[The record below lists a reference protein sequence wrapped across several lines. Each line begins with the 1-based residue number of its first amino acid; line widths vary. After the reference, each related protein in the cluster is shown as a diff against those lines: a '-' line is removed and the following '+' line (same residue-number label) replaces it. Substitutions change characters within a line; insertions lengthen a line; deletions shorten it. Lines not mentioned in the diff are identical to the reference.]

1 MRSKLKIGL
10 ALTVLILASRLAIG
24 LEATNSAHSTAAA
37 ELVTTPAVAPLED
50 PMNTG
55 DIGVWTYIPEFS
67 DWFNRVKMKEP
78 GPTGAYAV
86 NFQVWQVEELDRCV
100 FNVFLDNQLPIDY
113 PEGSIGVLPFTYPA
127 SWAFLKFSPADQQ
140 AVESAYLTKYRE
152 PRATLTHGGGKEP
165 LTLYQARKMHFQR
178 TAVVTLTIPC
188 DRVEQLR
195 NPLTLHIRTTTGTM
209 HEVRLPDHFLA
220 WMQWNLKK
228 WRRSEAKTSE
238 EGLTDHNVW
247 SYSAGFAKRFGLR
260 PLNEPPLAGADA
272 IAFRVERYE
281 GDERTCLL
289 DLYLD
294 DSVPI
299 LLPEGEAG
307 SIAVRP
313 HFLYSRGKTE
323 VEQSKPVKRPGPS
336 YTLQMGSAR
345 SELFAI
351 RELRTE
357 REQRTFPM
365 KRLLEGNLFRVS
377 LSTPL
382 HIYQYRKHVFPG
394 VSYLSLDLG
403 CSLPVPEKGPA
414 GVAILREDGSLYDI
428 SFTVPFMQRAQRQ
441 LQERVVL
448 PFKRQFPKMY
458 PNIPGN

>member
-247 SYSAGFAKRFGLR
+247 SYSAGFAKRFGL
-260 PLNEPPLAGADA
+260 PSLNEQPPTGVEA
-272 IAFRVERYE
+272 IAFRVERYP
-281 GDERTCLL
+281 GDRSNCFL

-294 DSVPI
+294 ETIPV
-299 LLPEGEAG
+299 LFPEGEVG
-307 SIAVRP
+307 FNS
-313 HFLYSRGKTE
+313 HYLGYFLYTRGKPE
-323 VEQSKPVKRPGPS
+323 VEQSR
-336 YTLQMGSAR
+336 SAR
-345 SELFAI
+345 MSYVQRGRASQSEVFAI
-351 RELRTE
+351 MELRTE
-357 REQRTFPM
+357 RERRTFPV
-365 KRLLEGNLFRVS
+365 KRHLGGDRFRVT
-377 LSTPL
+377 LTAPL
-382 HIYQYRKHVFPG
+382 DITQYRKHIVPG
-394 VSYLSLDLG
+394 LTYLSLLVTCGLPAPDKG
-403 CSLPVPEKGPA
+403 PGGVAVVKIDGNAHDIMFPVPYLER
-414 GVAILREDGSLYDI
+414 V
-428 SFTVPFMQRAQRQ
+428 QRQ
-441 LQERVVL
+441 VRERVEL
-448 PFKRQFPKMY
+448 PFERQFPKMF
-458 PNIPGN
+458 PKSQRD